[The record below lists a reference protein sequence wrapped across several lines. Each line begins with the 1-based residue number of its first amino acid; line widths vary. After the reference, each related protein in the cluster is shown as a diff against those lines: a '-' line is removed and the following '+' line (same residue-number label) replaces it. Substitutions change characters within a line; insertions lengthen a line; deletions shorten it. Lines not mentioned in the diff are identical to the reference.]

1 MDSLRAMRVFARVVD
16 EGSFAGAAR
25 ALDLAP
31 AVVTRLV
38 AELEEHLGAR
48 LMNRTTRRIA
58 LTEVGENYLER
69 VRQILAD
76 VDEAEALALASVA
89 EPRGPVRMLMPPAV
103 AVHQLAKH
111 LPRFH
116 ARYPL
121 VTLEIVANG
130 AVETV
135 DDSFDLTIM
144 SMRGPLDG
152 SFVARRLAR
161 TEVITCAAP
170 EYLDRR
176 GRPQHP
182 RELDQHDVLIPPI
195 SELQR
200 GVTFYRDGVG
210 EDGKARAEEAFHT
223 VPHRGVL
230 STLNIDTNYA
240 AALAGL
246 GIAGLPSF
254 VVEDALMEHA
264 LERVLPAWRLF
275 SHTMWVGM
283 PTRQHLPARTRVML
297 DFLLQVFGGEDR
309 DPWLAAAGC
318 ETRNPMAA
326 CPVEAAREAAR
337 ESAEAANVAVA
348 AEAQAAG
355 KG

>member
-48 LMNRTTRRIA
+48 LMNRTTRRTA

-69 VRQILAD
+69 VRRILAD
-76 VDEAEALALASVA
+76 VDEAEALAQASVA
-89 EPRGPVRMLMPPAV
+89 EPRGPVRLLMPPAV

-121 VTLEIVANG
+121 VSVEIVATG
-130 AVETV
+130 FVETV
-135 DDSFDLTIM
+135 DDSFDLTVM
-144 SMRGPLDG
+144 ALRRPLDG
-152 SFVARRLAR
+152 NFIARRLAR
-161 TEVITCAAP
+161 SEVVTVASP

-176 GRPQHP
+176 GRPKHP
-182 RELDQHDVLIPPI
+182 RELIDHDVLIPPL

-200 GVTFYRDGVG
+200 GVTFYRGRFG
-210 EDGKARAEEAFHT
+210 EEGAGGETFHAM
-223 VPHRGVL
+223 PKRGVL
-230 STLNIDTNYA
+230 STLNTDTNYA

-246 GIAGLPSF
+246 GVAGLPSF

-264 LERVLPAWRLF
+264 LERVLPAWRLQ
-275 SHTMWVGM
+275 SATLWVGM
-283 PTRQHLPARTRVML
+283 PTRQHVPARTRVMM
-297 DFLLQVFGGEDR
+297 DFLIEIFGGEDR

-318 ETRNPMAA
+318 ETSALPG
-326 CPVEAAREAAR
+326 CEADAGAG
-337 ESAEAANVAVA
+337 AANCEVA
-348 AEAQAAG
+348 AALSAAAAQPSPAPEDA
-355 KG
+355 